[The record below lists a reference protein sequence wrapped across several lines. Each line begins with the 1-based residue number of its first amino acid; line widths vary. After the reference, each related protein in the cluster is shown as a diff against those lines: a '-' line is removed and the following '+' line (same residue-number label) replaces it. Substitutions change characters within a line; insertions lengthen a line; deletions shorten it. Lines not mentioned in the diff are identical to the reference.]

1 MSIVRQRVIPVRSSF
16 VNSFIIQGQKAI
28 LVDTGTPGY
37 EKRILHRMEEKGVKK
52 SDISLI
58 IITHGHY
65 DHFGSAFILRENIGA
80 PVAIHRADVESLKT
94 GINPPLISI
103 GIKGRIMAGLTKLM
117 KPPRV
122 KGFDADIL
130 IEDEMDLSPYGV
142 NGKII
147 NTPGHTEGSVSVFM
161 DGGCMLVGDLICG
174 GLLRAKAP
182 GYPYF
187 GYDRSI
193 ICQSVKKV
201 LDYNPKIIYA
211 GHGGPFTVE
220 DVRRRFMS

>member
-37 EKRILHRMEEKGVKK
+37 EARIFSRMDEKGVKK

-65 DHFGSAFILRENIGA
+65 DHFGSAFNLRQSIGSPIL
-80 PVAIHRADVESLKT
+80 IHRADAESLKT
-94 GINPPLISI
+94 GINPLLVPI
-103 GIKGRIMAGLTKLM
+103 GIKGRVVAGVTKLM
-117 KPPRV
+117 RPPIV
-122 KGFDADIL
+122 KGMDADIL

-142 NGKII
+142 AGKII
-147 NTPGHTEGSVSVFM
+147 HTPGHTHGSISIFM

-174 GLLRAKAP
+174 GLLRTKTP

-187 GYDRSI
+187 GYDCNM

-220 DVRRRFMS
+220 EVRRRFKS